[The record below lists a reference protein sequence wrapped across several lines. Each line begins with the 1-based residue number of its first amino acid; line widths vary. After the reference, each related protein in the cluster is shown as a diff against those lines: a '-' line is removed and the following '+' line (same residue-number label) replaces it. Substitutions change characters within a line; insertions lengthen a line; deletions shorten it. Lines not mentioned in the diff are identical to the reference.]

1 MKKRERK
8 RDRGCKKKRERKRD
22 RGEREIKRKEVSE
35 TGNEK

>member
-22 RGEREIKRKEVSE
+22 RGEIERKEVSE